1 MFLSRYEEALD
12 LAKHSYERNPSN
24 TYHIESYF
32 RCLVRT
38 AHPDKGTLNQ
48 LMEDM
53 RNSFDIHR
61 DTIFNTMKAEYTY
74 YVDKN
79 FHRAIE
85 LLKDAIRLGK
95 DSYRNYPVKS
105 LKEICKKQDA
115 ISISDSIFKEYGILT
130 EDSIS

>member
-1 MFLSRYEEALD
+1 
-12 LAKHSYERNPSN
+12 
-24 TYHIESYF
+24 
-32 RCLVRT
+32 
-38 AHPDKGTLNQ
+38 
-48 LMEDM
+48 
-53 RNSFDIHR
+53 
-61 DTIFNTMKAEYTY
+61 MKAEYTY

-95 DSYRNYPVKS
+95 DSYRNDPVKS

-115 ISISDSIFKEYGILT
+115 ISISDSIIKEYGILT